1 MTFRSASTLAITAG
15 ALALAACDQKPPA
28 APESASPAITVTSG
42 AAGAWTSEPAVG
54 KNLANFDTLDFDV
67 YSNQKWERFKETHAE
82 DIVVTWPDGR
92 ETKGL
97 ADHIKDVSFQFSFAP
112 DTRIKV
118 HPIKV
123 AAGEWTAVQGEM
135 EGTFS
140 QPMKLPDGTT
150 IAPTNKAFK
159 LKMVTIAHWTKD
171 GVMDHE
177 WLIWDND
184 AFNKQIGL
192 AK

>member
-1 MTFRSASTLAITAG
+1 
-15 ALALAACDQKPPA
+15 
-28 APESASPAITVTSG
+28 V
-42 AAGAWTSEPAVG
+42 V

-67 YSNQKWERFKETHAE
+67 YTNQKWDRLKESHAE
-82 DIVVTWPDGR
+82 NIIVTWPDGR
-92 ETKGL
+92 ETTSLG
-97 ADHIKDVSFQFSFAP
+97 DHIKDLSFQFSFAP

-140 QPMKLPDGTT
+140 LPMKLPDGKVVL
-150 IAPTNKAFK
+150 PTGKAFK
-159 LKMVTIAHWTKD
+159 LKMVTIGHWTKD

-192 AK
+192 K

>member
-1 MTFRSASTLAITAG
+1 MNKRLIVTLTAAG
-15 ALALAACDQKPPA
+15 LALAACDQKTAAPP
-28 APESASPAITVTSG
+28 APESAASAISVTSG
-42 AAGAWTSEPAVG
+42 PAGAWTSEPAVV

-67 YSNQKWERFKETHAE
+67 YTNQKWDRLKETHAE
-82 DIVVTWPDGR
+82 NIVVTWPDGR
-92 ETKGL
+92 ETTSLG
-97 ADHIKDVSFQFSFAP
+97 DHIKDLSFQFSFAP

-118 HPIKV
+118 HPIRL

-140 QPMKLPDGTT
+140 LPMKLPDGKS
-150 IAPTNKAFK
+150 IPPTGKTFK
-159 LKMVTIAHWTKD
+159 LKMVTIGHWTKD

-192 AK
+192 K